1 MSRCIARE
9 TALDAREFD
18 LSDEG
23 DEFGL
28 GGVPVQV
35 LLVAIRARFA
45 LLMTCTMALAESDA
59 IASTPSSATS

>member
-1 MSRCIARE
+1 MSRCLARE

-18 LSDEG
+18 VSNKGE
-23 DEFGL
+23 EFGL

-35 LLVAIRARFA
+35 LFIAIRARFA
-45 LLMTCTMALAESDA
+45 LLMTCSMALAESYA

>member
-18 LSDEG
+18 LSNNG
-23 DEFGL
+23 HEFGL

-45 LLMTCTMALAESDA
+45 LLMTCSESYA

>member
-35 LLVAIRARFA
+35 LFVAIRARFA
-45 LLMTCTMALAESDA
+45 LLRTCSMASAESYA

>member
-9 TALDAREFD
+9 TALDARKFD

-45 LLMTCTMALAESDA
+45 LLMTYSMALAESYA
-59 IASTPSSATS
+59 IASAPSSATS